1 VREEALKTKVKQVHA
16 DNYAAFGA
24 RKMQVM
30 LNQSQVAEHHG
41 AGCVARCT
49 LEHLMY
55 ALGMHD
61 IRRATPPRT
70 TRSAVRDQ
78 CPTDLVGRHF

>member
-1 VREEALKTKVKQVHA
+1 
-16 DNYAAFGA
+16 
-24 RKMQVM
+24 MQVM

-49 LEHLMY
+49 VERLMY

-78 CPTDLVGRHF
+78 CPTDLVGRHFLAFHPNQLWVADITYARTFNG